1 MLATPQT
8 LIFCSYHVH
17 SILINC
23 LPTEVLTV
31 MKTHK
36 KLAKLI
42 MSKFKCVSDFSTL
55 NGIRNYFY
63 VNEKLIV
70 ICH

>member
-1 MLATPQT
+1 MLAMPQT

-17 SILINC
+17 SILNNC

-31 MKTHK
+31 ELAMKARN

-42 MSKFKCVSDFSTL
+42 MSKF
-55 NGIRNYFY
+55 
-63 VNEKLIV
+63 
-70 ICH
+70 